1 MPMLNPPPP
10 GEIILDIIQAK
21 GWTVAEC
28 AEKLGTTSHNLL
40 LIMSGQAGI
49 TPITALAM
57 ERQGWSDADH
67 WMRMQASY
75 DLAQARLREKAV

>member
-1 MPMLNPPPP
+1 M
-10 GEIILDIIQAK
+10 
-21 GWTVAEC
+21 TEC
-28 AEKLGTTSHNLL
+28 AKKLGITSHNLS
-40 LIMSGQAGI
+40 LIMNGQAGI
-49 TPITALAM
+49 TPMTALAM